1 VAQIPPELT
10 RWTTLTAAILA
21 FAPVPAFGFCGTLPN
36 RVRTL
41 PCGLQI
47 GLPALLSIP
56 YLITT
61 VPLGWSRPTWFVLYL
76 LLPVAVSALLM
87 LAAKLDPNQR
97 GHWLDFLVLLSLG
110 LAVDLRWLEPAWPR
124 GLAFISKLI
133 LLDAGLY
140 GFLALR
146 GLTGVGF
153 DLRLHFADWRIG
165 LREWLFFT
173 PIAAALGLALGFLH
187 WHGRVDRPWMVP
199 ISWLFTFLLIALP
212 EEIFF
217 RGWMQNLLERKL
229 EQILE
234 RKLEQSTERRV
245 GRTVSL
251 LITAVIFGLSHFNKR
266 AAFFNWRYVLLAAIA
281 GIFYGRAWLAERRI
295 GASAITHA
303 TVDTLWGA
311 LLR

>member
-1 VAQIPPELT
+1 VVQIPPELT
-10 RWTTLTAAILA
+10 RWTTLFAAVLA
-21 FAPVPAFGFCGTLPN
+21 FAPVVAFGFCSTLAK
-36 RVRTL
+36 RIEAL
-41 PCGLQI
+41 PRWVQI

-56 YLITT
+56 YLLTT
-61 VPLGWSRPTWFVLYL
+61 LPLGWFRWQWFAAYL
-76 LLPVAVSALLM
+76 LVPVIVTAV
-87 LAAKLDPNQR
+87 LAHVAAVDPKQR
-97 GHWLDFLVLLSLG
+97 GHWLEFLVLLALG

-140 GFLALR
+140 GFLAVR

-153 DLRLHFADWRIG
+153 DLKLRAHDWRIG

-173 PIAAALGLALGFLH
+173 PIAVTLGLALGFLH
-187 WHGRVDRPWMVP
+187 WHGRIDRSWLIPLA
-199 ISWLFTFLLIALP
+199 WLFTFFMIALP

-217 RGWMQNLLERKL
+217 RGWMQNLLER
-229 EQILE
+229 
-234 RKLEQSTERRV
+234 RV
-245 GRTVSL
+245 GRMPSL
-251 LITAVIFGLSHFNKR
+251 VLTAVIFGLSHFNKR
-266 AAFFNWRYVLLAAIA
+266 AAFFNWRYVMLAAIA
-281 GIFYGRAWLAERRI
+281 GIFYGRAWRAERRV